1 MGLLQQVAPWQRSG
15 EVAAVV
21 VAAATAAGFEA
32 GGRANLIN
40 LANAVEAATEA
51 VADEQDRAKLLGMR
65 QTFGAV
71 AAVVQTTA
79 ITGAQLQALVALKDN
94 TLLLAKSLAP
104 VLQDAWWAEQLTQ
117 VWQTAAA
124 EGVAEPMMSS
134 IVQVCR
140 DPGATPAAVSQAWA
154 TAEAKLARWRRE
166 MREGSTKAVEDALEA
181 WLRQRMTAA
190 IAGRAA
196 VSRPAAPVGEAADS
210 RPSTPGSAA
219 DDWVAEAELLR
230 SRATWFH
237 ATCRPEALSEL
248 LADLTAASA
257 LAGAARKLDAGLAL
271 VPSLLAED
279 TCEALVQSM
288 LAAFRE
294 CQGLSPDPPAQRQM
308 SQALDALAQSKAPMT
323 LTRAELA
330 ASLLDLL
337 GGKGAGESASRAGL
351 ADSQAEGE
359 SAAGVGLAD
368 RRADEMGWRKTLH
381 GFRMIALSERSG
393 DMKWQDPAA
402 RLEVKE
408 ALGAWDAYGSTST
421 MGHASHQDQH
431 SKTPM

>member
-1 MGLLQQVAPWQRSG
+1 M
-15 EVAAVV
+15 
-21 VAAATAAGFEA
+21 
-32 GGRANLIN
+32 
-40 LANAVEAATEA
+40 EAATEA

-65 QTFGAV
+65 QTFAAV

-79 ITGAQLQALVALKDN
+79 ITGGQLQALVALKDN
-94 TLLLAKSLAP
+94 TLLLAKALAP
-104 VLQDAWWAEQLTQ
+104 VLKDAWWAEQLTQ

-134 IVQVCR
+134 IVKVCQ

-154 TAEAKLARWRRE
+154 TAEAKLTRWQRE

-190 IAGRAA
+190 IAGGAA
-196 VSRPAAPVGEAADS
+196 VSRPAAPVGGAADS
-210 RPSTPGSAA
+210 RSSTPGSAT

-279 TCEALVQSM
+279 ASEALVQSM
-288 LAAFRE
+288 LAAFQE
-294 CQGLSPDPPAQRQM
+294 CQGLSPDPEAQKQM
-308 SQALDALAQSKAPMT
+308 SAALDALAESKAPMT

-337 GGKGAGESASRAGL
+337 GGKGVGL
-351 ADSQAEGE
+351 ADS
-359 SAAGVGLAD
+359 
-368 RRADEMGWRKTLH
+368 RADEMSWRKTLH

-393 DMKWQDPAA
+393 DMKWHDPAA

-408 ALGAWDAYGSTST
+408 ALGAWDAYASTST

-431 SKTPM
+431 SSSS